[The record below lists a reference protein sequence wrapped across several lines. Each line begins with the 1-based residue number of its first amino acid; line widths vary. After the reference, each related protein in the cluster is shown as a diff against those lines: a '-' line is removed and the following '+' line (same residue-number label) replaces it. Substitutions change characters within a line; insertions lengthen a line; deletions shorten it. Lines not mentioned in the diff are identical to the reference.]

1 MERDTQQRRAIREA
15 LQTADRPLSP
25 KEVHEASRKHVASLG
40 VATVYRTLNALVAEG
55 WLAEVE
61 LPGEPPRYEV
71 AGKRH
76 HHHFVCDRCDRVFE
90 VNACPGNMKGLVPE
104 GFAMSRHELVL
115 YGECA
120 ECVN

>member
-1 MERDTQQRRAIREA
+1 
-15 LQTADRPLSP
+15 
-25 KEVHEASRKHVASLG
+25 
-40 VATVYRTLNALVAEG
+40 
-55 WLAEVE
+55 
-61 LPGEPPRYEV
+61 
-71 AGKRH
+71 
-76 HHHFVCDRCDRVFE
+76 